1 MTSTTPSTEMLSDI
15 PNNLQANSS
24 HGIHGFTF
32 KNEERS
38 GSSIQTCFDNCI
50 QLSSETYHSLIK
62 WESENL

>member
-1 MTSTTPSTEMLSDI
+1 MEVLADI
-15 PNNLQANSS
+15 PNNLQTNFS

-32 KNEERS
+32 KNEERA

-50 QLSSETYHSLIK
+50 RLSSQEYYSLIK